1 MVKNVADASSPDALG
16 VVRNLPGAFA
26 TGACHPVVAGTQAG
40 LDRQQD
46 LEHGGRDLVA
56 ILALRQMP
64 GGRRI
69 VRIESPFGDSAFSYG
84 NQACGLVHPAQHL
97 SWLWSP
103 PCLAVGGVM
112 YGASSSQP

>member
-1 MVKNVADASSPDALG
+1 M
-16 VVRNLPGAFA
+16 RNLPGAFA
-26 TGACHPVVAGTQAG
+26 TGARHPVVAGTQAG

-69 VRIESPFGDSAFSYG
+69 VRIESPFGG
-84 NQACGLVHPAQHL
+84 GWELGRTNPGPAQTRTAAPPAEVRDRRCAWTAT
-97 SWLWSP
+97 SWSADCGSVSMPSAPLPAPNCST
-103 PCLAVGGVM
+103 
-112 YGASSSQP
+112 S